1 MKTFYKLLLFSLV
14 IFTLPALAQNGTRSI
29 DYNAKTIGR
38 AGVSIG
44 YFDSPEL
51 MMTNPAGISF
61 LSSSMLDANLA
72 LFVPSLHF
80 QNTLNNKDG
89 KTNYYPLPD
98 VAYVNK
104 INSNW
109 SWGIGFFTQGGMG
122 ADYNLYNSLYHNQS
136 GNMIAQAYH
145 SKFAVME
152 GGPSVAYKFTPS
164 FSVGISAHVVYS
176 MLEFQMPYSL
186 SPSVMNGVVNPQT
199 GMTFGQMFSAPAA
212 MGGFGYNEVTA
223 SADMSDLS
231 ALSFTGKIG
240 LAYKV
245 NDQLSFGLSYTLPT
259 SLTFKNGK
267 ATMDMTY
274 QMNDAFGKAVQGYMA
289 QNPNSSAQDAQL
301 AVIQEF
307 SQMGIDLSKGAS
319 DTYNLETKLKLPQ
332 SLGFGVSYSPVQ
344 PLRLGLDVEWLN
356 WSNAFNQ
363 MSISLT
369 NGQNP
374 NIARMLGSNS
384 LNVDFPLDWKN
395 AVLIKVGGQYD
406 ISTTFTVRAGYAYGE
421 NPVPSSTLF
430 SIFPAIAVN
439 HIMVGASYKIYGPVT
454 VNAAYEIGLKKTC
467 CSSNSSQIASEYD
480 SSMSDLSANVYHLGL
495 SWGL

>member
-1 MKTFYKLLLFSLV
+1 MRALNRLLIFSSILLTIPLF
-14 IFTLPALAQNGTRSI
+14 AQDGVRSI

-38 AGVSIG
+38 AGAGIG
-44 YFDSPEL
+44 WFDSPEL

-61 LSSSMLDANLA
+61 LPSSVLDANFS

-98 VAYVNK
+98 LAYVNK
-104 INSNW
+104 TNSDW
-109 SWGIGFFTQGGMG
+109 CWGIGFFTQGGMG
-122 ADYNLYNSLYHNQS
+122 ADYNLYNALYHDQS
-136 GNMIAQAYH
+136 GNMIAQTYH
-145 SKFAVME
+145 SKLANME
-152 GGPSVAYKFTPS
+152 GGPSVAYKFSPS

-186 SPSVMNGVVNPQT
+186 SPSVMKGVVNPQT

-212 MGGFGYNEVTA
+212 SGGFGYNEVTA
-223 SADMSDLS
+223 SANMSDLS

-289 QNPNSSAQDAQL
+289 QNPGTSAQDAQL
-301 AVIQEF
+301 AVMQEF

-332 SLGFGVSYSPVQ
+332 SLGFGVSYSPIL

-356 WSNAFNQ
+356 WSSAFNQ
-363 MSISLT
+363 MSISLKD
-369 NGQNP
+369 GQNP

-395 AVLIKVGGQYD
+395 AVLIKFGGEYD
-406 ISTTFTVRAGYAYGE
+406 ISTSFTVRAGYAYGQ

-439 HIMVGASYKIYGPVT
+439 HIMAGVSYKIYGPVT
-454 VNAAYEIGLKKTC
+454 VNAAYEIGLKESSY
-467 CSSNSSQIASEYD
+467 SSNPSDIASEYNG
-480 SSMSDLSANVYHLGL
+480 SMSQLSANVYHLGL

>member
-1 MKTFYKLLLFSLV
+1 MKILNRILTLSLIALTV
-14 IFTLPALAQNGTRSI
+14 PAFAQNGIRSI

-61 LSSSMLDANLA
+61 LSSSMLDANFT

-80 QNTLNNKDG
+80 QNTLNNTNG

-98 VAYVNK
+98 LAYVNK
-104 INSNW
+104 TNSNW

-122 ADYNLYNSLYHNQS
+122 ADYSLFNQLYHDQY
-136 GNMIAQAYH
+136 GNMIAQTYH
-145 SKFAVME
+145 SKFANME
-152 GGPSVAYKFTPS
+152 GGPSVAYKFSPS

-186 SPSVMNGVVNPQT
+186 SPSVMKGVLNPQT
-199 GMTFGQMFSAPAA
+199 GMTFGQMFAAPTAS
-212 MGGFGYNEVTA
+212 GGFGYNEVTA
-223 SADMSDLS
+223 SANMSDLS

-289 QNPNSSAQDAQL
+289 QNPSASAQDAQL
-301 AVIQEF
+301 AVMQEF
-307 SQMGIDLSKGAS
+307 SQMGIDLSKGAT

-332 SLGFGVSYSPVQ
+332 SLGFGVSYSPIQ
-344 PLRLGLDVEWLN
+344 LLRLGLDVEWLN
-356 WSNAFNQ
+356 WSSAFNQ
-363 MSISLT
+363 MSISLRD
-369 NGQNP
+369 GQNP

-384 LNVDFPLDWKN
+384 LNVDFPLEWTN
-395 AVLIKVGGQYD
+395 TILIKVGGEYD
-406 ISTTFTVRAGYAYGE
+406 FSRAFTVRAGYAYGE
-421 NPVPSSTLF
+421 NPVPCSTLF

-439 HIMVGASYKIYGPVT
+439 HIMAGVSYKIYGPVT
-454 VNAAYEIGLKKTC
+454 VNAAYEIGLKESCTSTNPSK
-467 CSSNSSQIASEYD
+467 IASEY
-480 SSMSDLSANVYHLGL
+480 SGSTSQLSANVFHFGL

>member
-1 MKTFYKLLLFSLV
+1 MKILNKILILSL
-14 IFTLPALAQNGTRSI
+14 ISLTIPAFAQDGVRSI

-44 YFDSPEL
+44 WFDSPEL

-61 LSSSMLDANLA
+61 LSSSTLDANFS

-80 QNTLNNKDG
+80 QNVLNNTEG

-98 VAYVNK
+98 LAYVNNT
-104 INSNW
+104 NSNW

-122 ADYNLYNSLYHNQS
+122 ADYNLYNSLYHDQY
-136 GNMIAQAYH
+136 GNLIAQPYH
-145 SKFAVME
+145 SKFANME

-164 FSVGISAHVVYS
+164 FSVGISIHAVYS

-212 MGGFGYNEVTA
+212 SGGFGYNELTA

-231 ALSFTGKIG
+231 TLSFTGKIG

-267 ATMDMTY
+267 AAMDMTY
-274 QMNDAFGKAVQGYMA
+274 QMNDAFGKAVLGYMA
-289 QNPNSSAQDAQL
+289 QNPSANAQEAQL
-301 AVIQEF
+301 AVMQEF
-307 SQMGIDLSKGAS
+307 TQMGIDLTKGAS
-319 DTYNLETKLKLPQ
+319 DTYNLEMKLKLPQ
-332 SLGFGVSYSPVQ
+332 SLGFGVSYSPLE

-356 WSNAFNQ
+356 WSSAFNQ

-369 NGQNP
+369 DGQNP

-395 AVLIKVGGQYD
+395 TVLIKFGGQYEV
-406 ISTTFTVRAGYAYGE
+406 STAFAVRAGYAYGE

-454 VNAAYEIGLKKTC
+454 VNAAYEIGIKKTC
-467 CSSNSSQIASEYD
+467 CSSNSSLIANEYD
-480 SSMSDLSANVYHLGL
+480 GSMSELSANVYHIGL